1 MKPGEQTRLNKS
13 GLLQLV
19 KDVNV
24 EETVAWKNGLFMMSS
39 AAIPA
44 VLRQLS
50 RWYDVDIVYGNGI
63 PEGLITGDIPR
74 DMNLSEVL
82 KVMELSGVHF
92 RIDNKKIIVD
102 P

>member
-1 MKPGEQTRLNKS
+1 
-13 GLLQLV
+13 
-19 KDVNV
+19 
-24 EETVAWKNGLFMMSS
+24 MMSS

-44 VLRQLS
+44 VLRQFA
-50 RWYDVDIVYGNGI
+50 RWYDVDIVYDNGI
-63 PEGLITGDIPR
+63 PEGRITGDIPR

-92 RIDNKKIIVD
+92 KIDNKKIIVN